1 MSHCQKLRKINL
13 NSQCFAISGII
24 DGKIT
29 VRRFGSFRCNVGPSL
44 NTTMLAIKVGGRD
57 LWEISENGIFAYR
70 TPNSMRRPG
79 LRMEKLSV
87 NVADVSFNAQ

>member
-1 MSHCQKLRKINL
+1 MLYH
-13 NSQCFAISGII
+13 SGII
-24 DGKIT
+24 DDKIT
-29 VRRFGSFRCNVGPSL
+29 VRRFGSFRSNVGPSL
-44 NTTMLAIKVGGRD
+44 NTMLAIKVGGRD

-87 NVADVSFNAQ
+87 NVADLSFNAQ